1 VRAGLCEDPEDYRW
15 CSYAAAVSGD
25 KVSRQGLARAWGRQR
40 WTNVVAREYRV
51 LLFGRGAAHTGG
63 ETASGRYVKAKPGFS
78 RQQIEEEIKKG
89 GHLPIWKVLRCRIRY
104 FSDGAVL
111 GSRSFVDSFF
121 ERERSRFGDKRETG
135 ARSSVFP
142 WAALPVYGTSRRFPN
157 IPCGNGY
164 LSLLSLFL

>member
-1 VRAGLCEDPEDYRW
+1 M
-15 CSYAAAVSGD
+15 
-25 KVSRQGLARAWGRQR
+25 
-40 WTNVVAREYRV
+40 
-51 LLFGRGAAHTGG
+51 LLFGRGEAHTGG
-63 ETASGRYVKAKPGFS
+63 ETADGRYVKAKPGFS

-135 ARSSVFP
+135 ARKLRVSMGSV
-142 WAALPVYGTSRRFPN
+142 TSLRD
-157 IPCGNGY
+157 
-164 LSLLSLFL
+164 LT